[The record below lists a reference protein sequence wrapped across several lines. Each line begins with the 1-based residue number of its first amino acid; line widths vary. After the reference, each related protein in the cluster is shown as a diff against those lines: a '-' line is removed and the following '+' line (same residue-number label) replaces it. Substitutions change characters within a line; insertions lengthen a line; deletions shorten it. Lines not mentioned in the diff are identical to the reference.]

1 MLKLDGAHVRNTS
14 LPKTQRV
21 QRQTPGPPL
30 LLRSC
35 SKGNTICFPNQK
47 LRCSPHCGE
56 AGCRRAGAHG
66 APSAP
71 FPGTALP
78 RLPPL
83 ADERLTL
90 LLHPSEMSSRSW
102 SSRQFSAGGGGPRQ
116 LPVGGTLDAG
126 GTALFARSCS
136 VYHHRRGYLC
146 ASAIAM
152 HVCVRVHVLCKCC
165 GTRVTCVRHP
175 MSFLKFYV
183 PCIGQRCR
191 GAAAG
196 TRAQLMASRKAVSGS
211 GSPRR
216 RRQTALRRPRGACG
230 RRRTFESSISATVC
244 AYGRSLHSTW
254 LPWFRCLQ
262 AAMPMPWDSFSTATQ
277 GGIR

>member
-90 LLHPSEMSSRSW
+90 LLHPIGNEFAPV
-102 SSRQFSAGGGGPRQ
+102 FSVGGGPRQ
-116 LPVGGTLDAG
+116 LGRCGRHSRCGRD
-126 GTALFARSCS
+126 RS
-136 VYHHRRGYLC
+136 
-146 ASAIAM
+146 
-152 HVCVRVHVLCKCC
+152 VCTFVLC
-165 GTRVTCVRHP
+165 
-175 MSFLKFYV
+175 
-183 PCIGQRCR
+183 
-191 GAAAG
+191 
-196 TRAQLMASRKAVSGS
+196 VSS
-211 GSPRR
+211 SPRVSLCECDSDAR
-216 RRQTALRRPRGACG
+216 VRACAC
-230 RRRTFESSISATVC
+230 FVQV
-244 AYGRSLHSTW
+244 L
-254 LPWFRCLQ
+254 
-262 AAMPMPWDSFSTATQ
+262 WD
-277 GGIR
+277 